1 MRTARC
7 TGNTAAMWR
16 YTAAMWKGAA
26 SAAPLPRY
34 GFKTTLIAPSS
45 FFWKIS

>member
-7 TGNTAAMWR
+7 TGN
-16 YTAAMWKGAA
+16 TAAMWKGAA